1 MIIAEYVVAI
11 EDDLKGLLR
20 HIKKE
25 KIIRCQ
31 NCKFLKIPRTEF
43 EDMWCERTCG
53 SVVPEAFCC
62 WAEEKKYESL

>member
-11 EDDLKGLLR
+11 EDDLKGLLK

-43 EDMWCERTCG
+43 EDM
-53 SVVPEAFCC
+53 
-62 WAEEKKYESL
+62 